1 MVYRITKDCGTGWDE
16 VHGSA
21 EAAWGVSERQRSLAE
36 KVRPGDVFLH
46 YIDRVHAWAGYSMV
60 ISKLQ
65 ANDHDSHP
73 DWVAALPQVILI
85 ARSVWL
91 TEAQCEN
98 TVRIPDLSDKHY
110 ERQVAFTAV
119 DPKEALLIIAAI
131 DGTPDVPGGQPSPE
145 FHALWVE
152 GAEGYYKGIVKDQA
166 NGKCQ
171 LCGEDGIS
179 WAAAKL
185 VGIDVKGRDR
195 VRIADGFLDAA
206 HIVSDCDLGSMTPDN
221 LRALCPNC
229 HRVVDRLPGKQ
240 REALL
245 RKI

>member
-1 MVYRITKDCGTGWDE
+1 MKCTDLKRRSG
-16 VHGSA
+16 
-21 EAAWGVSERQRSLAE
+21 GVSERQHSLAE
-36 KVRPGDVFLH
+36 KVRLGDVFLH
-46 YIDRVHAWAGYSMV
+46 YIDGVHAWAGYSMV
-60 ISKLQ
+60 KSKLK

-73 DWVAALPQVILI
+73 DWVAAHPKVILI
-85 ARSVWL
+85 ERRVWL
-91 TEAQCEN
+91 TETQCEN
-98 TVRIPDLSDKHY
+98 TVRIPALSDKHY

-131 DGTPDVPGGQPSPE
+131 KGTPDVPGGQPSPE
-145 FHALWVE
+145 FHATWIK
-152 GAEGYYKGIVKDQA
+152 GAKGYYKRIVKDRA
-166 NGKCQ
+166 KGKCR

-185 VGIDVKGRDR
+185 VGIDVEERDR

-229 HRVVDRLPGKQ
+229 HRVIDRLPRKQRKQ
-240 REALL
+240 REELL